1 MWKSPRWW
9 GRGQTSRPE
18 GCTRVGDSGGSFNLK
33 LQAPCFYHFLSPHC
47 SKLPVP
53 QDSTDM
59 EDDYCG
65 RHLGSTWGLNL
76 ESKDLSSDLVWLL
89 RDDNDRVKGT
99 FQTSVCLSVT
109 SLPGNP
115 QCHTFN
121 NVISISRL
129 C

>member
-1 MWKSPRWW
+1 M
-9 GRGQTSRPE
+9 
-18 GCTRVGDSGGSFNLK
+18 
-33 LQAPCFYHFLSPHC
+33 
-47 SKLPVP
+47 
-53 QDSTDM
+53 DM

-65 RHLGSTWGLNL
+65 RHLGSAWGLSL

-99 FQTSVCLSVT
+99 FQTSVGLSVT

-115 QCHTFN
+115 QRHTFN